1 MPPIHTLPA
10 HQSQPHSYHKCRL
23 SNTAAN
29 PPVVELSI
37 LVQISALE
45 YEADIPL
52 RQVQAA
58 LLVQALHGVEEFAK
72 VYRLI
77 PI

>member
-1 MPPIHTLPA
+1 MLPFHTLPA
-10 HQSQPHSYHKCRL
+10 HQSHPQSYHK

-45 YEADIPL
+45 NEADIPL

-58 LLVQALHGVEEFAK
+58 LLVQALHGVEELAK
-72 VYRLI
+72 VHRFI